1 MEKLR
6 IPRESWVVVCDGVK
20 ALFLRNDGD
29 AELLNL
35 IPVEVY
41 GDETNA
47 FQSSASDRA
56 GRVYQ
61 SQGQMRSSVDETDLR
76 QQAEDAFTD
85 DIARR
90 LDELVRNHTIAHL
103 TIVAPPK
110 ALGALRE
117 QLTSIVR
124 ATVKGEIAKDF
135 TMLPIPEIEERLAG

>member
-1 MEKLR
+1 MQKVR
-6 IPRESWVVVCDGVK
+6 IPRESWVLVCDGVK

-41 GDETNA
+41 GDETA
-47 FQSSASDRA
+47 SQASASDRQ

-61 SQGQMRSSVDETDLR
+61 SQGRSRSVHDLDLKQR
-76 QQAEDAFTD
+76 AEEAFVGD
-85 DIARR
+85 VARR
-90 LDELVRNHTIAHL
+90 LDELVRDHEIRHL
-103 TIVAPPK
+103 TVIAAPK

-117 QLTSIVR
+117 QASSAVHAAIR
-124 ATVKGEIAKDF
+124 GEIAKDF